1 VIVDKGNRPVQQK
14 ARQLLDELEQQAA
27 GLLARAKQQIDKG
40 QTQEAVARISELVR
54 AYAGTQAATE
64 GGHMLITLAGR
75 PVIKDQQRDQR
86 ARELLAQA
94 REDYRTRRFLSCL
107 DRCEDLASGYADLPE
122 GADAMQLAAQIKNNP
137 EWMKQ
142 VCESLSDRLGVL
154 YLSLAE
160 TLLKKGQP
168 QQAVIYLE
176 RVVQTFPGTRQ
187 AEAAQVRL
195 AQIQGLPAQTV
206 DFKRP

>member
-1 VIVDKGNRPVQQK
+1 
-14 ARQLLDELEQQAA
+14 
-27 GLLARAKQQIDKG
+27 
-40 QTQEAVARISELVR
+40 QTDEAVARISVCVGSH
-54 AYAGTQAATE
+54 AGTPAATE
-64 GGHMLITLAGR
+64 GGHLLGTLADR
-75 PVIKDQQRDQR
+75 PKIKNQQRCQR
-86 ARELLAQA
+86 ARELLAHA
-94 REDYRTRRFLSCL
+94 REDYRTQHFRACL
-107 DRCEDLASGYADLPE
+107 DRCDDLTSSYADLPE

-160 TLLKKGQP
+160 TLLKKGHP
-168 QQAVIYLE
+168 QQAIIYLE

-206 DFKRP
+206 DFKKP

>member
-1 VIVDKGNRPVQQK
+1 
-14 ARQLLDELEQQAA
+14 
-27 GLLARAKQQIDKG
+27 
-40 QTQEAVARISELVR
+40 
-54 AYAGTQAATE
+54 
-64 GGHMLITLAGR
+64 
-75 PVIKDQQRDQR
+75 
-86 ARELLAQA
+86 
-94 REDYRTRRFLSCL
+94 REDYRTQHFLACL
-107 DRCEDLASGYADLPE
+107 DRCEDLASSYADLPE

-142 VCESLSDRLGVL
+142 VCESLSDRLGLL

-168 QQAVIYLE
+168 QQAVVYLE

-195 AQIQGLPAQTV
+195 SQVQGQPTQPV
-206 DFKRP
+206 DFKKP